1 MKILVVDDIPLMRHV
16 LINMLRNL
24 NYLDIVEATDGIQAF
39 TLLKKQSFDLVITDL
54 YMPKMDGKDLLNRIR
69 NDEQLTSTPVLMVTC
84 EDNSKNIK
92 NVIAAKVS
100 GIIVKPFSLK
110 CLADHLNHVLATAN
124 KS

>member
-69 NDEQLTSTPVLMVTC
+69 NDEQLTSIPVLMVTC
-84 EDNSKNIK
+84 EDNSKAIK

-110 CLADHLNHVLATAN
+110 VLSEHLDRVLGAAHMP
-124 KS
+124 

>member
-54 YMPKMDGKDLLNRIR
+54 SVSYTHLTLPTNR
-69 NDEQLTSTPVLMVTC
+69 EV
-84 EDNSKNIK
+84 
-92 NVIAAKVS
+92 
-100 GIIVKPFSLK
+100 
-110 CLADHLNHVLATAN
+110 
-124 KS
+124 

>member
-24 NYLDIVEATDGIQAF
+24 NYLDIVEATDGIQ
-39 TLLKKQSFDLVITDL
+39 DLVITDL

-84 EDNSKNIK
+84 EDNSKTIK

-124 KS
+124 KP